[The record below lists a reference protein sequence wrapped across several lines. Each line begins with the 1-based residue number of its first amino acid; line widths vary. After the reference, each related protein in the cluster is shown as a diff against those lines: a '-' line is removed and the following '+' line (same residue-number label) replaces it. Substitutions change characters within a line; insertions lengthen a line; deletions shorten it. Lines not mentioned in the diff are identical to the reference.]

1 MFRKIIVGIGMGAL
15 VFMLGCPSSY
25 PNCKAD
31 DECAEKGEVCVQGTC
46 RECATDANCKLGFV
60 CDANQCVPR
69 PECRTHM
76 DCGYGKVCK
85 EQKCVE
91 DASARAPGSCTSSS
105 ECPSGEECREGF
117 CATAQA
123 ATCTLPTIYF
133 GFDES
138 QLGATA
144 QSELSAFA
152 NCLKRTPMSLN
163 VEGHADER
171 GTEEYNLQLSNRRAA
186 SVKRYLT
193 TLGVSA
199 NSLNTLGYGKNR
211 PAVRGSNEDA
221 WAANRRVEF
230 VRR

>member
-1 MFRKIIVGIGMGAL
+1 VFRKIVFGIGMGAL
-15 VFMLGCPSSY
+15 AIMMGCPSSY

-46 RECATDANCKLGFV
+46 KECATDANCKLGFV

-69 PECRTHM
+69 PECKAHT
-76 DCGYGKVCK
+76 DCGFGKVCRA
-85 EQKCVE
+85 QKCVE
-91 DASARAPGSCTSSS
+91 DSSMRAPGSCTSSK
-105 ECPSGEECREGF
+105 ECSPGEECQNGF
-117 CATAQA
+117 CATPQA

-138 QLGATA
+138 QLSSMA
-144 QSELSAFA
+144 QSELSSFA
-152 NCLKRTPMSLN
+152 SCLKRIPMSLN

-193 TLGVSA
+193 TLGV
-199 NSLNTLGYGKNR
+199 NTNNLNTLGYGKNR

-230 VRR
+230 VSR